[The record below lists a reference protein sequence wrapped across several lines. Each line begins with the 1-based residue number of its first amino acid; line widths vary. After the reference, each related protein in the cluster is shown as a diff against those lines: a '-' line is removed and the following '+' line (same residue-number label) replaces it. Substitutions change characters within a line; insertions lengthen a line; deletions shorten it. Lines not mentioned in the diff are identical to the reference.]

1 MKARGF
7 SLIES
12 LVGLVLLSLGLL
24 GAWAMLLT
32 ALHSHGDALR
42 RSVASQLLRDMADRI
57 RANPAARALYDTRA
71 AAPVVVECDLAAP
84 CDPAQVAAADRA
96 HFTAAALARF
106 PADGLSTRIEYAP
119 AIGPTDTDRYQLAL
133 AWRGPRDAEPV
144 NVVTLVLLAQ
154 PVAG

>member
-1 MKARGF
+1 
-7 SLIES
+7 
-12 LVGLVLLSLGLL
+12 
-24 GAWAMLLT
+24 MLLT
-32 ALHSHGDALR
+32 ALHGHGDALR
-42 RSVASQLLRDMADRI
+42 RATASQLLCDMADRI
-57 RANPAARALYDTRA
+57 RANPSARELYDTRA
-71 AAPVVVECDLAAP
+71 VAPAVADCELAAP

-119 AIGPTDTDRYQLAL
+119 AIGPADTDRYQLSL